1 MAMRDLVT
9 GGAACTVP
17 GSSSS
22 SNPLGALANA
32 LVGSSSKTQVLFPV
46 SNLLFS
52 IAFVDI
58 MMNGLFVSSVKAHQK
73 FGELCKPS

>member
-1 MAMRDLVT
+1 MAMRDLVS

-32 LVGSSSKTQVLFPV
+32 LVGSSSKTQVLFPL
-46 SNLLFS
+46 SNFLFS

-58 MMNGLFVSSVKAHQK
+58 MMNGFILIT
-73 FGELCKPS
+73 